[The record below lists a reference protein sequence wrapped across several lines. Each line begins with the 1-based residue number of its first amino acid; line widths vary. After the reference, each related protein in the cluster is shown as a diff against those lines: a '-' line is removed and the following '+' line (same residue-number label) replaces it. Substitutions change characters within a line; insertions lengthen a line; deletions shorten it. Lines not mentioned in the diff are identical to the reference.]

1 MHYGV
6 SESKE
11 SFVLLT
17 EGLRK
22 SFSFGNEKIEVLH
35 SVDLALK
42 KSESLSIR
50 GDSGCGK
57 STLLNLLA
65 RLELADSGSV
75 YWEGR
80 KLIASEK
87 PSAREISKRASF
99 LGVIYQSYY
108 LIPELTV
115 LENVLLPSRFLGGID
130 NTHRQRAMDL
140 LKKMGV
146 LDKQNQIPGKLSGGE
161 RQRVAIARAL
171 INSPEVILADEP
183 TGNLDERTGGEV
195 MDLLLQS
202 CVEEET
208 SLILVTHNPKFARAT
223 SRSSVLQ
230 DGTLNEV

>member
-1 MHYGV
+1 MHCGV
-6 SESKE
+6 SDSKE
-11 SFVLLT
+11 TFVLFT

-35 SVDLALK
+35 SVELALK
-42 KSESLSIR
+42 KSESLSIQ

-57 STLLNLLA
+57 STLLNLIA
-65 RLELADSGSV
+65 RLELADTGSV
-75 YWEGR
+75 YWEGK
-80 KLIASEK
+80 KLTASEK
-87 PSAREISKRASF
+87 PRAHEISKRASF

-115 LENVLLPSRFLGGID
+115 LENVLLPSRFLDRID
-130 NTHRQRAMDL
+130 STQRNRATDL

-146 LDKQNQIPGKLSGGE
+146 LDKQNQIPAKLSGGE

-183 TGNLDERTGGEV
+183 TGNLDERTAGEV

-208 SLILVTHNPKFARAT
+208 SLILVTHNPKFASAT

>member
-1 MHYGV
+1 MHCGV
-6 SESKE
+6 SDSKD

-22 SFSFGNEKIEVLH
+22 GFSFGNEKIEVLH
-35 SVDLALK
+35 SVELALK

-75 YWEGR
+75 YWEG
-80 KLIASEK
+80 KKMTASEK
-87 PSAREISKRASF
+87 PSAHEISKRASF

-115 LENVLLPSRFLGGID
+115 LENVLLPSRFLGRIET
-130 NTHRQRAMDL
+130 THRQRVMGL
-140 LKKMGV
+140 LEKMGV
-146 LDKQNQIPGKLSGGE
+146 LEKQNQIPGKLSGGE

-208 SLILVTHNPKFARAT
+208 SLVLVTHNPKFARAT
-223 SRSSVLQ
+223 SRSSVLH
-230 DGTLNEV
+230 DGILNEV

>member
-1 MHYGV
+1 MHCGV
-6 SESKE
+6 SDSKE

-35 SVDLALK
+35 SVDLALRN
-42 KSESLSIR
+42 SESLSIR

-75 YWEGR
+75 CWKGK
-80 KLIASEK
+80 KLNASEK
-87 PSAREISKRASF
+87 PSSHEISKRASF

-115 LENVLLPSRFLGGID
+115 FENVLLPTRFLGRVDGSLM
-130 NTHRQRAMDL
+130 QRAMSL
-140 LKKMGV
+140 LGKMGV
-146 LDKQNQIPGKLSGGE
+146 LEKQNQIPGKLSGGE

-202 CVEEET
+202 CIEEEA

-230 DGTLNEV
+230 DGILNEV

>member
-1 MHYGV
+1 MHCGV
-6 SESKE
+6 SDSKE

-35 SVDLALK
+35 SVELALK

-65 RLELADSGSV
+65 RLELADTGAV
-75 YWEGR
+75 YWEGK
-80 KLIASEK
+80 KLTASEK
-87 PSAREISKRASF
+87 PSAHEISKRASF

-108 LIPELTV
+108 LIPELTA
-115 LENVLLPSRFLGGID
+115 LENVLLPSRFLDRID
-130 NTHRQRAMDL
+130 STQRKRATDL

-146 LDKQNQIPGKLSGGE
+146 LDKQNQIPAKLSGGE

-183 TGNLDERTGGEV
+183 TGNLDERTAGEV

-208 SLILVTHNPKFARAT
+208 SLILVTHNPKFASST